1 MGTVLD
7 SLHVGVFC
15 WLHWVR
21 SSNLII
27 FSSFS
32 KCFLFFFRV
41 FTLTWRNAFLSITRY
56 VVNTATHKGSPYSN
70 RTVIKWFVVAIA
82 FTIAIFTIIPMY
94 HVTTHSIQILTFCAR
109 FNCQDDDSVTYPNNS
124 ICLIESP
131 NPPDMFSLEWSLTLA
146 PCVFMFLGA
155 ALGYAA
161 DWKLKVFVE
170 KQKIE
175 CQQLGIPII
184 DLDDTIP
191 VKATRISMSSIVISI
206 LAFPL
211 RFFVGAWA
219 FTCFLEVMLSLQAPM
234 LVFLIF
240 KHQQE
245 NLESPW
251 ATHQGKFGAIENS
264 RFIKEFPQNEVKTR
278 RRPTKIVKRVQWK
291 VGHWGKNGSY
301 HEPTSLGCKEFCK
314 WDSQNREKSHLHFNT
329 MVTPD
334 FSKDEQLPLN
344 VDNIVSQDESQ
355 DYVTDCLS
363 HDIYTQNLPQDVS
376 HQQESRKLSN
386 NVVSQYLSAS
396 EDISH
401 CISNEYYQ
409 ALSPDEPQNLSL
421 CEVSVHMPECIPKG
435 ESQCQDKSKGLS
447 QIDPQEQ
454 SVYTSEFASDDNLT
468 TTS

>member
-1 MGTVLD
+1 ML
-7 SLHVGVFC
+7 SIL
-15 WLHWVR
+15 L
-21 SSNLII
+21 
-27 FSSFS
+27 
-32 KCFLFFFRV
+32 RV
-41 FTLTWRNAFLSITRY
+41 MTLTWRNAFISITRY
-56 VVNTATHKGSPYSN
+56 VINTATHKGSPHSN
-70 RTVIKWFVVAIA
+70 KTVIKWFLVAI
-82 FTIAIFTIIPMY
+82 TITIIIFTFFPIY
-94 HVTTHSIQILTFCAR
+94 HVAT
-109 FNCQDDDSVTYPNNS
+109 DSVQIQAFCSQFNVQDEIDGEEVTYQNNS
-124 ICLIESP
+124 VSLIESP
-131 NPPDMFSLEWSLTLA
+131 KPPNMFKYQWILTLA
-146 PCVFMFLGA
+146 HFALMLLGA
-155 ALGYAA
+155 ALGFAA

-175 CQQLGIPII
+175 CEQLGIPII

-264 RFIKEFPQNEVKTR
+264 RFIQEFPQNEVKTR

-334 FSKDEQLPLN
+334 FSKDEELPLN

-355 DYVTDCLS
+355 DYVTATDCLS

-409 ALSPDEPQNLSL
+409 ALSQDEPQNLSL

-435 ESQCQDKSKGLS
+435 ESQCQDKSKGLY